1 MAEIGTAGLS
11 EQEFDQ
17 RRRHIAIELFD
28 QTRTFMQ
35 TDDQLNRAMID
46 LVQTVAGNIKANPK
60 FFEAG
65 SSVSVDD
72 LLRQMRAA
80 AGQEGDKSGADIVGG
95 AGLPDIADFI
105 NAISDFIKGEKDF
118 IMQIIRL
125 IFCGCK

>member
-1 MAEIGTAGLS
+1 MADAAASGLS

-17 RRRHIAIELFD
+17 RKRYIAIELFE

-35 TDDQLNRAMID
+35 TDDQLNRSVVD
-46 LVQTVAGNIKANPK
+46 LVQTITANIKANPK
-60 FFEAG
+60 FFEGAG
-65 SSVSVDD
+65 STSVDD
-72 LLRQMRAA
+72 LIRQMRAA
-80 AGQEGDKSGADIVGG
+80 TGQDGDKSGADIAGG
-95 AGLPDIADFI
+95 VGLPDIADFI